1 VKNIV
6 FVTWTRHQRP
16 IGVAAAVGG
25 SVFVPLRGRETWPVA
40 IRYVLQAF
48 QTVAHLVRER
58 PDAVLV
64 TDPPFVSG
72 IVLVP
77 LRRAL
82 GFTLWCDAHSG
93 AFNDPRWARF
103 ERANA
108 WLMRHCDGV
117 IVTNRRLAERV
128 EAAGARP
135 LLLNWGV
142 EEPVER
148 RPERAFVIAPFTY
161 SFDEPVQE
169 LLRAARLVPQAK
181 IVLTGRAPEDVRRA
195 APPNCI
201 FTGWLSREDYEERL
215 RSARGLI
222 ALTTREDTMQLSAQ
236 EGLQYGLPMVASGT
250 RVLRDFFS
258 AGGVIFADRHD
269 PEQLAAALREL
280 WEDHDQLS
288 HALLVARDEI
298 YDRCRAEV
306 DGLRAALGVEAP
318 HDALQPAGPVR
329 AGQVS

>member
-1 VKNIV
+1 VKKIV
-6 FVTWTRHQRP
+6 FVTWTLTRRP

-25 SVFVPLRGRETWPVA
+25 SVFAPLCGRETWPVA
-40 IRYVLQAF
+40 IRYMLQALH
-48 QTVAHLVRER
+48 TVARVVRER

-72 IVLVP
+72 LVLVP
-77 LRRAL
+77 LGRAL
-82 GFTLWCDAHSG
+82 GFSLWCDAHSG

-117 IVTNRRLAERV
+117 IVTNRRLAARV
-128 EAAGARP
+128 EEAGARP

-148 RPERAFVIAPFTY
+148 RPERAFLIAPFTY
-161 SFDEPVQE
+161 GFDEPVQE
-169 LLRAARLVPQAK
+169 LLAAARLVPQVT
-181 IVLTGRAPEDVRRA
+181 IVLTGRAPDELRRA
-195 APPNCI
+195 TPANCI

-236 EGLQYGLPMVASGT
+236 EGLQHGLPMVVSGT
-250 RVLRDFFS
+250 RLLRDFFS
-258 AGGVIFADRHD
+258 AGGVVVADSHR

-280 WEDHDQLS
+280 WEDHDELS
-288 HALLVARDEI
+288 RAMLVAREEI
-298 YDRCRAEV
+298 YDRCRVEV
-306 DGLRAALGVEAP
+306 DGLRAAIGVEAP
-318 HDALQPAGPVR
+318 HDAV
-329 AGQVS
+329 